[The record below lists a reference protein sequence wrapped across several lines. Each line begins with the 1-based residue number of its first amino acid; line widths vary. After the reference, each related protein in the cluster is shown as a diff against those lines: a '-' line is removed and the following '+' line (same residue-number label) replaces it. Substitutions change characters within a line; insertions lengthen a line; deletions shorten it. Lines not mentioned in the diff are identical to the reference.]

1 MMLYLQKI
9 LAKKA
14 TTLEVPLH
22 SVFRE
27 EKMVNFYAAKI
38 LQMVLF
44 YRSFHMHKGCYLAKA
59 KIGLSHEQQM
69 IIGVEYRYKW

>member
-9 LAKKA
+9 LAKKPQR
-14 TTLEVPLH
+14 LKFH
-22 SVFRE
+22 CVFRE
-27 EKMVNFYAAKI
+27 EKIVNFYAAKI
-38 LQMVLF
+38 LQMALF
-44 YRSFHMHKGCYLAKA
+44 YRSFQMHKGCYLAKA